1 MLRILLTVTAIGIV
15 SRVALESVDGPWRE
29 VILIVASFGVGA
41 FVALQIEHE
50 RWKRALFNYEFRR
63 NAEMNA
69 LAEAQVEQ
77 ASRVVDLENRINQ
90 GPR

>member
-29 VILIVASFGVGA
+29 MVLIIASFCAGA
-41 FVALQIEHE
+41 VVAVQIHQQ
-50 RWKRALFNYEFRR
+50 RFQRALFEYELRR
-63 NAEMNA
+63 NAKLDD

-77 ASRVVDLENRINQ
+77 ASRVVDLENRIDQ
-90 GPR
+90 GRR